1 MWPRSDSF
9 LGHTKIY
16 FPKNCSWSCCSRRV
30 WHILLYFV
38 LNGRLV
44 NSKTFESL
52 KLLDKER
59 EKPLSFER
67 NWKQKNAKIA
77 WIAWHDNVLTE
88 MFTITK

>member
-1 MWPRSDSF
+1 M
-9 LGHTKIY
+9 
-16 FPKNCSWSCCSRRV
+16 
-30 WHILLYFV
+30 
-38 LNGRLV
+38 
-44 NSKTFESL
+44 FESL